1 MAKELLQGTAPL
13 INDSKN
19 GSDIDYA
26 FIASLIPDVMNALYN
41 QQAFNSTGL
50 EEIRDAFRIKQMQG
64 KAWLM
69 HKVSELVKDPN
80 SKILVIGSWIGF
92 TSHCLYKMGFTN
104 ITEVDPDSRLETLA
118 CWLNRFN
125 KNFTHISDDVNNV
138 DVGEF
143 DVVINTSC
151 EHIADNSWYS
161 RLSKNSL
168 VFLHSIDLPADDHC
182 NLCQDLKEMTEKY
195 SMNVV
200 YSGTLNLQNYN
211 RFMMI
216 GHPR

>member
-1 MAKELLQGTAPL
+1 MAKELLQGIAQL
-13 INDSKN
+13 INDTKN
-19 GSDIDYA
+19 GSDIDYT
-26 FIASLIPDVMNALYN
+26 FITSLIPDVMNALYN
-41 QQAFNSTGL
+41 SEAFDSTDL

-69 HKVSELVKDPN
+69 HKVSELIKDTD

-92 TSHCLYKMGFTN
+92 TSHCLHKMGFTN

-125 KNFTHISDDVNNV
+125 KNFTHISDDVNNI
-138 DVGEF
+138 DVSDF

-151 EHIADNSWYS
+151 EHIADNSWYD
-161 RLSKNSL
+161 RLPKTAT

-182 NLCQDLKEMTEKY
+182 NLCQDLQEMTAKY
-195 SMNVV
+195 PMNLV

-211 RFMMI
+211 RFMMV
-216 GHPR
+216 GQPL